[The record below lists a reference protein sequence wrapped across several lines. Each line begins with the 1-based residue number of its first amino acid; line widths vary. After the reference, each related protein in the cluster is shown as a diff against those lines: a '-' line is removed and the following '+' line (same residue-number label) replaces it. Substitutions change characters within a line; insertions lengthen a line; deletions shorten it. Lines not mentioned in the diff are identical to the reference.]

1 MGLNRRT
8 FIKFAAGAGAGVM
21 ITPIPWKLLDDAAI
35 WTQNWPWIPALE
47 DGENTYVPAFS
58 KTDPSVVP
66 IQVRKVNGRPV
77 RVLPVPGHPLGG
89 GVSALSAA
97 EVQLL
102 YSPARLKRPLLRGKD
117 GKLQEISRP
126 QATNVLLDEFRKAGA
141 NVAFITGDANG
152 SAVEIISAFAA
163 ALGSRSVYPMPSD
176 AQDASAAA
184 ALAGLDARIGY
195 DLENSDHVL
204 AVGADILESWG
215 TVMRNRRIFRN
226 ARPHSFRKAGEEAE
240 AGAASFFLVYA
251 GPLQRNTAAVADLW
265 LPVYPGTEGALALG
279 IAHLLIA
286 AGRTCRAVDF
296 EEFKAFV
303 AAFTPEKTAELT
315 GVDAA
320 KLQQE
325 VEKLLAAQRPLV
337 IVGSEFGSGA
347 GAAPVLAGLAVNALL
362 GNLNKPGGLSLLPK
376 DAPLLDEAASRD
388 EIFGNNLVRF
398 LAAPEKP
405 ALLLIREANPAYAL
419 PDPAKVREA
428 IRAVPFS
435 VAFSSFMDE
444 TAALCNLI
452 IPADMGLERMDDVE
466 TPYGSGSLSYCV
478 SSPATKARAGVLN
491 AAGVLLQTAQ
501 RLDKAFDIASYE
513 DLLKTKAEIYGAKSF
528 EELTAGAPVLC
539 GEKVAAGAFSLGT
552 EIQRQVHAVAPG
564 GEGKLRL
571 APYVRMSL
579 GTAVTGIP
587 PYNNKT
593 LRADELD
600 GSLMSVTLNRVT
612 AAKHKVRA
620 GDKVALEAGG
630 NTITAKVRIHEGV
643 MNDTAAVCLGFGHSE
658 FDEFSKN
665 KGRNVMELL
674 SALPEPGTGLD
685 VWSRT
690 GVDIKK
696 A

>member
-1 MGLNRRT
+1 MGLDRRT

-47 DGENTYVPAFS
+47 DGENTFVSAFS
-58 KTDPSVVP
+58 KTDPSIVP

-97 EVQLL
+97 EVQML
-102 YSPARLKRPLLRGKD
+102 YSPARLKRPLLRGED
-117 GKLQEISRP
+117 GKLREISWP
-126 QATNVLLDEFRKAGA
+126 QASNVLLDEFRKAGE
-141 NVAFITGDANG
+141 NVAFITGDVNG
-152 SAVEIISAFAA
+152 SIVEIISAFAA
-163 ALGSRSVYPMPSD
+163 TLGSCAVYPMPSD
-176 AQDASAAA
+176 AQDAAVAA
-184 ALAGLDARIGY
+184 ALAGLKARIGY

-204 AVGADILESWG
+204 ALGADILESWG
-215 TVMRNRRIFRN
+215 TVIRNRRIFRD
-226 ARPHSFRKAGEEAE
+226 ARPHSFRKAGEETE
-240 AGAASFFLVYA
+240 AGAASLFLAYA
-251 GPLQRNTAAVADLW
+251 GPLQRNTAAVADLR
-265 LPVYPGTEGALALG
+265 LPVYPGTESALALG

-286 AGRTCRAVDF
+286 AGRTCGAVDF
-296 EEFKAFV
+296 DEFKSFV
-303 AAFTPEKTAELT
+303 AAFTPEKTTELT

-320 KLQQE
+320 KLQRE
-325 VEKLLAAQRPLV
+325 VELLLTAQRPLV

-376 DAPLLDEAASRD
+376 DVPLLDAALPRD
-388 EIFGNNLVRF
+388 VILGNNPVRF
-398 LAAPEKP
+398 LADPKKP
-405 ALLLIREANPAYAL
+405 ALLLIHEANPAYAL

-435 VAFSSFMDE
+435 VAFNSFMDE
-444 TAALCNLI
+444 TAALCSLV
-452 IPADMGLERMDDVE
+452 IPADMGLERLDDVE

-478 SSPATKARAGVLN
+478 SSPAAKAGTGVLN
-491 AAGVLLQTAQ
+491 AAGVLLQTAR
-501 RLDKAFDIASYE
+501 RLGKALDIAAYE
-513 DLLKTKAEIYGAKSF
+513 DLLKSKAEIYGASSF
-528 EELTAGAPVLC
+528 EELTAGAPVQC
-539 GEKVAAGAFSLGT
+539 GDKVAAGDFSLRT
-552 EIQRQVHAVAPG
+552 DIQRQAHAAAPG
-564 GEGKLRL
+564 GEGRLRL

-579 GTAVTGIP
+579 GTAETGIP

-600 GSLMSVTLNRVT
+600 GSLMSVTLNRAT
-612 AAKHKVRA
+612 AAKHKVKA
-620 GDKVALEAGG
+620 GDKVALQAGG
-630 NTITAKVRIHEGV
+630 KTITAKVRIHEGI

-665 KGRNVMELL
+665 KGGNVMELL
-674 SALPEPGTGLD
+674 SPLPEPGTGLD
-685 VWSRT
+685 VWNRT

>member
-1 MGLNRRT
+1 MGLDRRT

-21 ITPIPWKLLDDAAI
+21 VTPIPWKLLDDAAI
-35 WTQNWPWIPALE
+35 WTQNWPWIPSLE
-47 DGENTYVPAFS
+47 DGENTYVRAFS
-58 KTDPSVVP
+58 KTDPSIVP

-89 GVSALSAA
+89 GISPLSAA
-97 EVQLL
+97 EVQMLH
-102 YSPARLKRPLLRGKD
+102 SPARLKRPLLRGKD
-117 GKLQEISRP
+117 GKLQEISWP
-126 QATNVLLDEFRKAGA
+126 QASNVLLDEFRKAGEH
-141 NVAFITGDANG
+141 VAFITGDTNG
-152 SAVEIISAFAA
+152 SIVEIISAFAA
-163 ALGSRSVYPMPSD
+163 ARGSRAVYLMPSE
-176 AQDASAAA
+176 AQDAAEAA
-184 ALAGLDARIGY
+184 ALAGLDARMGC

-226 ARPHSFRKAGEEAE
+226 ARPHSFRKADDKSE
-240 AGAASFFLVYA
+240 AGTASLYLAYA
-251 GPLQRNTAAVADLW
+251 GPLQHGTAAVADLW

-286 AGRTCRAVDF
+286 AGRTCGAVDF
-296 EEFKAFV
+296 DEFKAFA
-303 AAFTPEKTAELT
+303 AAFTPEKTAEIT

-325 VEKLLAAQRPLV
+325 VERLLTAERPLV

-347 GAAPVLAGLAVNALL
+347 GAAPILAGLAVNALL
-362 GNLNKPGGLSLLPK
+362 GNLNQPGGLVLLPK
-376 DAPLLDEAASRD
+376 DEPLLDDAVSRD
-388 EIFGNNLVRF
+388 ALRKNNLVRF
-398 LAAPEKP
+398 LSAPEKQG
-405 ALLLIREANPAYAL
+405 LLLIHEANPVYAL
-419 PDPAKVREA
+419 PDPGKVREA
-428 IRAVPFS
+428 IQAVPFS
-435 VAFSSFMDE
+435 VAFNSFMDE
-444 TAALCNLI
+444 TSALCSLV
-452 IPADMGLERMDDVE
+452 IPADVGLERMDDVE
-466 TPYGSGSLSYCV
+466 TPYGSGVLSYCV
-478 SSPATKARAGVLN
+478 SPPATKARSGVLN
-491 AAGVLLQTAQ
+491 AAGVLLQTAH
-501 RLDKAFDIASYE
+501 RLGTPLDVASYE
-513 DLLKTKAEIYGAKSF
+513 DLLKSKAARYAQGSF
-528 EELTAGAPVLC
+528 EDLTAGALALC
-539 GEKVAAGAFSLGT
+539 DDKVDACAFSLRT
-552 EIQRQVHAVAPG
+552 DIQRQTHAAAPD
-564 GEGKLRL
+564 GERGLRL

-600 GSLMSVTLNRVT
+600 GSLMSVSLNRAT

-630 NTITAKVRIHEGV
+630 KKITAKVRIHEGV
-643 MNDTAAVCLGFGHSE
+643 MNDTAAVCLGFGHSA

-674 SALPEPGTGLD
+674 SARPEPGTGLD
-685 VWSRT
+685 VWNRT